1 MSRNGAVL
9 DLGRETR
16 TVSRAQRR
24 ALNARDRGCVIPGCS
39 APPAWCEGHHVR
51 FWRNGGKTDIGNLVL
66 LCGRCHDLVHLGV
79 WELVMVEGVAW
90 ARPPRWVDPFRRLI
104 RNTLHTG
111 ADQAYAL
118 GRQMRLALNAQG
130 AQEPGGPLLAD
141 TG

>member
-1 MSRNGAVL
+1 VVGPRPAGRGARFGLDPIGPRLLGRFACDSVLQKALMSCNGAVL

-39 APPAWCEGHHVR
+39 APPAWCEGHHVS

-79 WELVMVEGVAW
+79 WELVMVEGW
-90 ARPPRWVDPFRRLI
+90 RGRGRRAGLI
-104 RNTLHTG
+104 RS
-111 ADQAYAL
+111 
-118 GRQMRLALNAQG
+118 
-130 AQEPGGPLLAD
+130 GG
-141 TG
+141 